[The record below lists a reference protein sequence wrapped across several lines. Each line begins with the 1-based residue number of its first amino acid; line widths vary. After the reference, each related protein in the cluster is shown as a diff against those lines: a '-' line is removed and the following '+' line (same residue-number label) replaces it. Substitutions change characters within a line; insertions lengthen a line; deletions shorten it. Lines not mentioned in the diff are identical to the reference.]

1 MLGLLLLPV
10 LLFMWMQAALAKEKS
25 ERARIV
31 LSLRDTITGLKQ
43 AGDVEGR
50 LKADLVQTHEH
61 LASSRIAQ
69 VSPHAVLCHAM
80 AHMLPAV
87 RYAMLWL
94 TCCLLSLCHAM
105 AHVMPAVHCV
115 MLWLTRCLLCTLMV
129 ILQLDCWTKLTH
141 HTEAPTMKL

>member
-94 TCCLLSLCHAM
+94 TCCLLCTMSRYGSRDACCARCHAM
-105 AHVMPAVHCV
+105 AHALPAVHF
-115 MLWLTRCLLCTLMV
+115 
-129 ILQLDCWTKLTH
+129 DGY
-141 HTEAPTMKL
+141 PTA